1 MVNRPRTTWPLE
13 DRVQIGRTMPA
24 SVPQLAAGAPILRF
38 TRSLTGAPMSGTD
51 IHHILF
57 GCRRAKEVW
66 EELAMKEVIEH
77 AMTVDRSGSVVLEY
91 IL

>member
-1 MVNRPRTTWPLE
+1 MAILANRH
-13 DRVQIGRTMPA
+13 VKV
-24 SVPQLAAGAPILRF
+24 SPQCPVCKNGPK
-38 TRSLTGAPMSGTD
+38 D

-57 GCRRAKEVW
+57 GCQRAKEVW
-66 EELAMKEVIEH
+66 EELGMKEVIEH